1 MDVRIDRFAQRL
13 DVPTIVVTEQPLV
26 DTIMRQ
32 ISSSYTFEI
41 GPGEIVPVMVS
52 HSTRVSVHGAP
63 VWVTRSNDVEDYWL
77 APGRSLR
84 LRRGERLWLSVEGQ
98 RRACVAFVAPLPPT
112 AVFADLFQSLAEW
125 WACRFGGWRTV

>member
-1 MDVRIDRFAQRL
+1 
-13 DVPTIVVTEQPLV
+13 
-26 DTIMRQ
+26 
-32 ISSSYTFEI
+32 
-41 GPGEIVPVMVS
+41 
-52 HSTRVSVHGAP
+52 

-84 LRRGERLWLSVEGQ
+84 LRRGERLWVSVEGQ